1 MPGYFVQKCKVHTKM
16 LFFRLKSNVYI
27 LLFAAPKTTTGRGG
41 EHPANGNGCDRPRC
55 HHYTDCIH
63 HVAPVCTPSCTWF
76 LGTAQVFPRNG
87 IVSWFSIL
95 QALPLC
101 LQCFLPSVLWRCW
114 LGGRKGVRPV
124 KNCAV
129 ECWRGYL
136 SGVRCR
142 LAYGPDDATAT
153 LCFSEIQI
161 GFTFLLLAHLGS
173 LWQRAINV
181 GGVGVFVCVC
191 SYFTQH
197 TQR

>member
-1 MPGYFVQKCKVHTKM
+1 MPGYFVQKCKVHPH
-16 LFFRLKSNVYI
+16 RH
-27 LLFAAPKTTTGRGG
+27 R
-41 EHPANGNGCDRPRC
+41 
-55 HHYTDCIH
+55 YTDCIH
-63 HVAPVCTPSCTWF
+63 HVAPVCTTSCTWF
-76 LGTAQVFPRNG
+76 LWTAQVFPRNG
-87 IVSWFSIL
+87 IVSQFSIL

-101 LQCFLPSVLWRCW
+101 LQYFLPSVLWRCW

-153 LCFSEIQI
+153 PCFSEIQI

-173 LWQRAINV
+173 PWQRAINV
-181 GGVGVFVCVC
+181 GGMGVFVCVC

-197 TQR
+197 TQRQHSHKTIAHV